1 MGLLVERQWWHL
13 NCSANILE
21 KLSTFRVSLRQVADS
36 RLCFSELLSP
46 GDKLARGQAWLL
58 GGKAGRRAHFWNGAR
73 KKNKLKK
80 QATGLTA

>member
-36 RLCFSELLSP
+36 RLCFPELLNP

-58 GGKAGRRAHFWNGAR
+58 DGGGRAHFWTKQRAGR
-73 KKNKLKK
+73 KKNKL
-80 QATGLTA
+80 